1 MTDIIEDAGAYEQ
14 WDPKHPNFVK
24 NYNKFKKTNP
34 EGKLKD
40 FIDHMKNKPT
50 QLPE

>member
-24 NYNKFKKTNP
+24 NYKKITITNSLSKRCGDP
-34 EGKLKD
+34 SRN
-40 FIDHMKNKPT
+40 HT
-50 QLPE
+50 